1 MITQTKDYKGLPME
15 GPIARWY
22 ARSAVTGRAAEFEEA
37 ARQVTADLP
46 PGSAILEVAPGPG
59 YLSILLAKSGR
70 YHVSGLDISRTFV
83 EIEQKN
89 AQAAGVSVDFHL
101 GSASQMPFADGV
113 FDRVVC
119 QAAFKNF
126 TRPVAALD
134 EMRRVLRPGG
144 RAVIFDLNAET
155 SNADIR
161 REVDHMGLN
170 ALNAAFTRFTCRFVL
185 LKSAYT
191 PARFQQLV
199 ARSQFKTC
207 AIEQKG
213 IGMAVWLKKEMV

>member
-1 MITQTKDYKGLPME
+1 MTTQTKDYKGLPME

-22 ARSAVTGRAAEFEEA
+22 AKNAVQGRKDEFEQAAQAVTAN
-37 ARQVTADLP
+37 LP

-59 YLSILLAKSGR
+59 YLAIVLARSGQ

-83 EIEQKN
+83 AFERQN
-89 AQAAGVSVDFHL
+89 ALEAGVPVDFHL
-101 GSASQMPFADGV
+101 GSASQMPFGDSQ

-126 TRPVAALD
+126 TRPVDALD

-144 RAVIFDLNAET
+144 KAVIFDLNAET
-155 SNADIR
+155 SQADIN
-161 REVDHMGLN
+161 REVEHMGLN
-170 ALNAAFTRFTCRFVL
+170 PLNAFFTRITFKFVL

-191 PARFQQLV
+191 PERFAQLV
-199 ARSQFKTC
+199 ARSQFKAC
-207 AIEQKG
+207 VIQPEG
-213 IGMAVWLKKEMV
+213 IGMAVWLTK